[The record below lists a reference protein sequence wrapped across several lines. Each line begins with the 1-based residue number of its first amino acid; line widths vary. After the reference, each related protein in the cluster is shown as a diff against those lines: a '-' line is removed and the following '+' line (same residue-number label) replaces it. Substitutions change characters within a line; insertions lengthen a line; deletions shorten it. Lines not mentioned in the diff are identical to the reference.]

1 VNGVGRVVGLL
12 GWGEAMTQYL
22 MHLQAGGRSPGTVRL
37 HRHYLGLLAA
47 RHRHP
52 WTVST
57 VQLVAFMANPGWAP
71 ETRKSART
79 VMASFYRWGHASG
92 HVGEDPALG
101 LPPVKVPAGVP
112 RPAPETVLIDAL
124 AGADLRMRLML
135 KLAAYAGLRAAEISR
150 VHGTDLV
157 GDVLLVRGKGG
168 KVRRVPIMHPGLLRR
183 LQLLGD
189 AWAFPNHT
197 GGPMTPGHVS
207 RLVSAALPEG
217 WTCHTLRHR
226 MATVSYAG
234 TRDLL
239 AVGQLLGH
247 SRPETTQ
254 RYVLLPEDAL
264 RAAALAAC

>member
-1 VNGVGRVVGLL
+1 MDRY
-12 GWGEAMTQYL
+12 GEAQR
-22 MHLQAGGRSPGTVRL
+22 AAGRSVGTVRL
-37 HRHYLGLLAA
+37 HRHYLRRLADV
-47 RHRHP
+47 HRSP
-52 WTVST
+52 WTVT
-57 VQLVAFMANPGWAP
+57 LRDLRRFLAHPGWAP
-71 ETRKSART
+71 ETRKSAR
-79 VMASFYRWGHASG
+79 AALRGFYSWALVEGLL
-92 HVGEDPALG
+92 EDDPAAL
-101 LPPVKVPAGVP
+101 LSPVRVPAARP
-112 RPAPETVLIDAL
+112 RPTPEEVFADAMSR
-124 AGADLRMRLML
+124 ADLRLRFML
-135 KLAAYAGLRAAEISR
+135 KLAAYGGLRAAEISR
-150 VHGTDLV
+150 VHGSDLV
-157 GDVLLVRGKGG
+157 GDVLLVHGKGG

-189 AWAFPNHT
+189 AWAFPNQS

-207 RLVSAALPEG
+207 RLVSAGLPEG